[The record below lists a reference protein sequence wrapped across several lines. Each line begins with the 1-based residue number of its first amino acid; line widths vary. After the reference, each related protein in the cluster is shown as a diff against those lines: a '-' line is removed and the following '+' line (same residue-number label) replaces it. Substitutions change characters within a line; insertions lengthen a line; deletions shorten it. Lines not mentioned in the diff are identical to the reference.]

1 MKKTALVLLGSML
14 TLGTQAQQVIPLYD
28 FLPIPNQAPN
38 APTTDEIIDDAK
50 NDGIL
55 RIRNVTK
62 PTLTVYKPAKPNGTA
77 VIICPGGGYFI
88 LAAGHEGSDVAKA
101 LNEYGVTTFVLKYRL
116 PTTENLFI
124 DKETGPLTDAQQ
136 AIRLVRSRAAEFGIR
151 PDKIGIMGFSAG
163 GHLAATAG
171 THFERPVGNWPGRAN
186 VSVRPDFLVLLY
198 PVISLAPPLA
208 HGGSRDALLGKNAS
222 PEKIDLYSNEKQ
234 VTKQTP
240 PTFLVHAADDGGVP
254 VENSI
259 EFFLACKRNGVPAE
273 LHVYPKG
280 GHGFGMNNKTTP
292 DKWTE
297 RLKNWLTSIGM

>member
-28 FLPIPNQAPN
+28 FQPIPNQAPN
-38 APTTDEIIDDAK
+38 APTTDEIAE

-77 VIICPGGGYFI
+77 IIICPGGGYYI
-88 LAAGHEGSDVAKA
+88 LAAGHEGSDVAKT
-101 LNEYGVTTFVLKYRL
+101 LNDFGVTTFVLKYRL
-116 PTTENLFI
+116 PTTENLFM

-136 AIRLVRSRAAEFGIR
+136 AIRLVRSRAVEFGIR
-151 PDKIGIMGFSAG
+151 PDKIGVMGFSAG
-163 GHLAATAG
+163 GHLASTAG
-171 THFERPVGNWPGRAN
+171 THFEHPVGNWPGRST

-198 PVISLAPPLA
+198 PVISFAPGLA

-240 PTFLVHAADDGGVP
+240 PAFLVHAADDGGVP
-254 VENSI
+254 VENSV

-273 LHVYPKG
+273 LHIYPKG
-280 GHGFGMNNKTTP
+280 GHGFGMNNPTTP